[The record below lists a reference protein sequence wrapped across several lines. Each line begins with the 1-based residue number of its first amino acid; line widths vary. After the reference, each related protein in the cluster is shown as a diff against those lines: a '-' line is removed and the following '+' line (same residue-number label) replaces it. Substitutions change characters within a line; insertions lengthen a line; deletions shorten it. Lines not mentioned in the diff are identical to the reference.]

1 MHLTAVITACLRVHE
16 MRYNPD
22 ADSQTHALFNDNIL
36 RIICVEN
43 NVLSDEGLFRAFDVY
58 PPPPPPPPP
67 PPSSFLSLPLLLF
80 PTKIRKK

>member
-43 NVLSDEGLFRAFDVY
+43 NVLSDEGLFRAFNVY
-58 PPPPPPPPP
+58 PPPIYKALVSNP
-67 PPSSFLSLPLLLF
+67 LTSLANAVNEGRQVF
-80 PTKIRKK
+80 

>member
-22 ADSQTHALFNDNIL
+22 ADSQAHALFNDNIFG
-36 RIICVEN
+36 IICVEN

-58 PPPPPPPPP
+58 PPPIYKALVSTP
-67 PPSSFLSLPLLLF
+67 LTSLANAANEGRQVF
-80 PTKIRKK
+80 